1 MISLSD
7 LVALAKAGYGP
18 KQVKELIEVFQT
30 DPKVK
35 GAKIETDDQGKPE
48 IKEDP
53 KPADPKEDPK
63 PAEGGKDDD
72 IAELIKL
79 IKED

>member
-30 DPKVK
+30 DPSVKDAKVEK
-35 GAKIETDDQGKPE
+35 TDDGTPE
-48 IKEDP
+48 IK
-53 KPADPKEDPK
+53 KEPEAKSPEAQEPDK
-63 PAEGGKDDD
+63 KQGEDD
-72 IAELIKL
+72 IATLINL